1 LPSQDNKEAK
11 SVNDNPGKK
20 FSLPLSQQSSRAHAP
35 KGLLF
40 DVSRTERKFFP
51 MGLRAGI
58 LAVLWCGI
66 PLADSPLTHA
76 QDATSANLP
85 ESADTLD
92 PESLPLP
99 KKAKSKPRLET
110 AAKASNQKP
119 TPAAEP
125 APRPTPVVEQTPPP
139 EEPAT
144 APTSLK
150 KARVKKRATAPGQD
164 EPTPSPVAAPISLS
178 VAQTMALSAPLPEY
192 PYEAK
197 RSDAT
202 GTGVCVMTVD
212 TESGKVIDTIMTQST
227 GNAVLDKVT
236 TETFKRW
243 RFKPGTVSQVR
254 VPITY
259 E

>member
-1 LPSQDNKEAK
+1 
-11 SVNDNPGKK
+11 
-20 FSLPLSQQSSRAHAP
+20 
-35 KGLLF
+35 
-40 DVSRTERKFFP
+40 

-66 PLADSPLTHA
+66 PLADVPLTHA

-92 PESLPLP
+92 AESIPLP
-99 KKAKSKPRLET
+99 KKAKSKPHLET
-110 AAKASNQKP
+110 TAKASNQKP
-119 TPAAEP
+119 PPTTEP
-125 APRPTPVVEQTPPP
+125 VPRPTPVMEQTPPP
-139 EEPAT
+139 QEPAI
-144 APTSLK
+144 APTPFK
-150 KARVKKRATAPGQD
+150 KARAKKRAAAPEQS
-164 EPTPSPVAAPISLS
+164 EATPSPLAAPLSLS

-197 RSDAT
+197 RSDVT
-202 GTGVCVMTVD
+202 GTGVCVMAVD
-212 TESGKVIDTIMTQST
+212 TESGKVTNAIMTQST